1 MPFNIIFKTMT
12 IKALQ
17 SGITLISHQSL
28 NTTRLYRFKI
38 LDKIHVSQTH
48 YSIYPYKAII
58 ISKNS
63 GLGYGTLDYTN
74 VIN

>member
-12 IKALQ
+12 IKVLL

-28 NTTRLYRFKI
+28 NTTRLYHSKI
-38 LDKIHVSQTH
+38 LDKIRVSRTR

-58 ISKNS
+58 IFKNLD
-63 GLGYGTLDYTN
+63 LGYGILGYID

>member
-12 IKALQ
+12 IKALL
-17 SGITLISHQSL
+17 SGIALISHQSL
-28 NTTRLYRFKI
+28 NTTRLYRSKI
-38 LDKIHVSQTH
+38 LDKIHVSQTR

-58 ISKNS
+58 ISKNLD
-63 GLGYGTLDYTN
+63 LGYGILGYTN